1 MDYLSVFPGRPSC
14 RYSDRRRSF
23 SIRFVAVVVVVVVVV
38 AVVVVDV
45 VAVGVEKIIDG
56 RRNRFRPSFLLFFSG
71 WLIGFELHKTS
82 RIDGAVFQK
91 KKEEEGK
98 EEEEDDDDDD
108 DDDER

>member
-1 MDYLSVFPGRPSC
+1 M
-14 RYSDRRRSF
+14 
-23 SIRFVAVVVVVVVVV
+23 AVVVVVVVV

-82 RIDGAVFQK
+82 RIDGAVFK
-91 KKEEEGK
+91 KKNRRRRKRRRG
-98 EEEEDDDDDD
+98 
-108 DDDER
+108 R